1 MIVELLF
8 DVCVTITLICNNHFD
23 FDSVDLKGMLKSLS
37 LILNTRPLVSNGKD
51 SLHLIANIP
60 FRMTAVIQDDL
71 IYDRKSK

>member
-23 FDSVDLKGMLKSLS
+23 FDSVDLKGRAEVI
-37 LILNTRPLVSNGKD
+37 ILDTKYSAVSTQ
-51 SLHLIANIP
+51 IADIP
-60 FRMTAVIQDDL
+60 FCMKAVIQDDL